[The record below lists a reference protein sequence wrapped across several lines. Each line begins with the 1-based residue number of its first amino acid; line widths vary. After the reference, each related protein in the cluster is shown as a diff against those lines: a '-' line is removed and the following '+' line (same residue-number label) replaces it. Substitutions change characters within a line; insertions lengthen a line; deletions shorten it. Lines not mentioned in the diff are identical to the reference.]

1 MAIILIPGTF
11 EFVTWCG
18 KGDFA
23 DAVKLRSWNGERIL
37 HYPGEPNL
45 ITLLLL
51 SFNKKKKGK
60 GIFI

>member
-1 MAIILIPGTF
+1 MAIILIPVTF

-23 DAVKLRSWNGERIL
+23 DAIKLRSWNGERIL

-45 ITLLLL
+45 VTLLLL
-51 SFNKKKKGK
+51 SFNKKKGK